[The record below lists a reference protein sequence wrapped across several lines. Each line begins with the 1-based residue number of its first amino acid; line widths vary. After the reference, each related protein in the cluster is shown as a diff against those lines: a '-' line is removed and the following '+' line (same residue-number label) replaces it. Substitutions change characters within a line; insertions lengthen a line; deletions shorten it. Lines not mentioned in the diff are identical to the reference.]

1 MKLSIDTAYGLE
13 KTGISDFKLVTIVL
27 PLHNTMFEKRLVS
40 FKTDCLFGENLVEV
54 VYYGEAV
61 AVYAVNSEA
70 EEFEFEEN
78 LGEGVSWT
86 LLLKLEKDSETD
98 PSFDK
103 TPDLEVYQIL
113 IQGRQTIKYVP
124 SEGDVVAM
132 IQCSYM
138 TYAEEIEGGSELT
151 DQIQSPEIIVN
162 NTGSVAESNFTVSIV
177 KINERPFTNKIR
189 MGRIVK
195 LKATMTGT
203 VNETKFHVTN
213 CNAYS
218 TDLNATSV
226 VLIDGCGTGHP
237 FKKTQGF
244 TLRGLSAIS
253 PSFQMFRI
261 KRAQGILFKCSFV
274 ICNDECPE
282 NSCQVSSERRKREA
296 DGELEFRLED
306 KQSDNKNL
314 RHIHSNTNQHRNSQ
328 DVIEVPENQP
338 MLHTGKIDV
347 DKLLPVLLEDRSRSS
362 VEDVKF
368 IRGGLIINISSN
380 VYDTLT
386 LLIYTE
392 NGKFN
397 GDNSYV
403 GTSNDIQV
411 VGDEDFG
418 IPFGEMSKNRVIESV
433 STRTVTLSD
442 PPENSEPP
450 NGTNEEIIGIPT
462 ESKIKSNRPSNMNKD
477 NLFPKNRITSTETR
491 TVDQATNDINSK
503 QSIASSDQKESSE
516 TKTLLSAKDTNNGKP
531 ADHKTSGLNVFDIDQ
546 NSEKSK
552 STEMKRRLKNL
563 NSSIQFSPTAHAL
576 SISVIISLLVI
587 FA

>member
-1 MKLSIDTAYGLE
+1 MDLR
-13 KTGISDFKLVTIVL
+13 LVTVL
-27 PLHNTMFEKRLVS
+27 VCALVQVCHSETPEFEI
-40 FKTDCLFGENLVEV
+40 KTDCLFGDNLVEV

-237 FKKTQGF
+237 FTKKQGF

-296 DGELEFRLED
+296 DGELEFSLED
-306 KQSDNKNL
+306 KQLANENR
-314 RHIHSNTNQHRNSQ
+314 RHIDSHTNKYRNSQ
-328 DVIEVPENQP
+328 SVIEVPKTQP
-338 MLHTGKIDV
+338 RLHTGKIDV
-347 DKLLPVLLEDRSRSS
+347 DKLLPVLLDDISRSS
-362 VEDVKF
+362 VEDVKL
-368 IRGGLIINISSN
+368 IRGGLIINIPSK
-380 VYDTLT
+380 
-386 LLIYTE
+386 
-392 NGKFN
+392 NGKFK

-418 IPFGEMSKNRVIESV
+418 IPLGEMSKINRVIESV

-442 PPENSEPP
+442 PPGNSEHP
-450 NGTNEEIIGIPT
+450 NGANDVIIGIPT
-462 ESKIKSNRPSNMNKD
+462 ESKTKSNTPSNMNKEG
-477 NLFPKNRITSTETR
+477 LFPKNRITSTETR

-503 QSIASSDQKESSE
+503 QSIASSDQKEASE
-516 TKTLLSAKDTNNGKP
+516 TKILLSANDTNNENP
-531 ADHKTSGLNVFDIDQ
+531 ADPLVHKTSRLNVFDIDQ

-563 NSSIQFSPTAHAL
+563 NSSIQISPTAHGL